1 MLKKTHL
8 SFIILLLILLFFNRV
23 YAVDII
29 SNDQARELIKTGEKA
44 YISGDK
50 QKSINC
56 FNQVLKNEKF
66 CHVALYNLGVVY
78 SHMGNLDLAVN
89 MENKAIEK
97 NRTYLPA
104 YIQLSYLYQK
114 TNNLNKAKNILLDAY
129 EINPNNSIIQ
139 EELNQIN
146 LELERLTV
154 HQNNQ
159 ESGVVNNTQTEMNRA
174 KNTQFYSSKAI
185 EPKAK
190 GEQIPKPEVKTTVS
204 KVVEPKAKEEQLLKL
219 QNEILENNQTNTQ
232 NIKVSLYQKEE
243 KKLIENLGLKIKV
256 NQPNNLQNTQ
266 HNKINQDQEARQYI
280 KIANNYLQAQ
290 NYEMAKINYQKSL
303 NLNSNLEE
311 ALIGQ
316 IAALVNLK
324 SIKEAQSLQE
334 LANKKF
340 PEKPL
345 TFIGQA
351 YIDVNQNNFKKA
363 QDNLI
368 KVLEKD
374 KQNKLAK
381 LLLAKVYLNLNE
393 NNQAQKLYEEI
404 LQTDPQDPNIYFG
417 LAIVNI
423 RQNQLETANK
433 NINMAIELAPKNE
446 MFLTTKQKL
455 ARINLDQDKI
465 KREPK

>member
-232 NIKVSLYQKEE
+232 NIKVSLYQKE
-243 KKLIENLGLKIKV
+243 
-256 NQPNNLQNTQ
+256 
-266 HNKINQDQEARQYI
+266 
-280 KIANNYLQAQ
+280 
-290 NYEMAKINYQKSL
+290 
-303 NLNSNLEE
+303 
-311 ALIGQ
+311 
-316 IAALVNLK
+316 
-324 SIKEAQSLQE
+324 
-334 LANKKF
+334 
-340 PEKPL
+340 
-345 TFIGQA
+345 
-351 YIDVNQNNFKKA
+351 
-363 QDNLI
+363 
-368 KVLEKD
+368 
-374 KQNKLAK
+374 
-381 LLLAKVYLNLNE
+381 
-393 NNQAQKLYEEI
+393 
-404 LQTDPQDPNIYFG
+404 
-417 LAIVNI
+417 
-423 RQNQLETANK
+423 
-433 NINMAIELAPKNE
+433 
-446 MFLTTKQKL
+446 
-455 ARINLDQDKI
+455 
-465 KREPK
+465 

>member
-174 KNTQFYSSKAI
+174 KNTQFYSSKAV

>member
-174 KNTQFYSSKAI
+174 KNTQFYSSKAV

-204 KVVEPKAKEEQLLKL
+204 KAVEPKAKEEQLLKL

>member
-1 MLKKTHL
+1 M
-8 SFIILLLILLFFNRV
+8 
-23 YAVDII
+23 
-29 SNDQARELIKTGEKA
+29 
-44 YISGDK
+44 
-50 QKSINC
+50 
-56 FNQVLKNEKF
+56 
-66 CHVALYNLGVVY
+66 
-78 SHMGNLDLAVN
+78 
-89 MENKAIEK
+89 
-97 NRTYLPA
+97 
-104 YIQLSYLYQK
+104 
-114 TNNLNKAKNILLDAY
+114 
-129 EINPNNSIIQ
+129 
-139 EELNQIN
+139 
-146 LELERLTV
+146 
-154 HQNNQ
+154 
-159 ESGVVNNTQTEMNRA
+159 
-174 KNTQFYSSKAI
+174 
-185 EPKAK
+185 
-190 GEQIPKPEVKTTVS
+190 
-204 KVVEPKAKEEQLLKL
+204 
-219 QNEILENNQTNTQ
+219 
-232 NIKVSLYQKEE
+232 
-243 KKLIENLGLKIKV
+243 
-256 NQPNNLQNTQ
+256 QNTQ